1 MTVASRITQHDN
13 GFSTRRDWNYTV
25 VINAHG
31 VEVAG
36 TYRDGRTWRI
46 HDFFVDP
53 VTGSRHLT
61 TSANP
66 FKFTC
71 LADLVHCLA
80 MTATVR
86 TARPETASASVVPPS
101 PYPVRDIVEACEAQG
116 FVVDEVSQRD
126 DGESVLVRSS
136 KGTFIC
142 LNREGT
148 RWSACAPDLNKLLMG
163 FTEPLAAIRAA
174 VGFDLPDDPAVL
186 APAPTLQ

>member
-1 MTVASRITQHDN
+1 MTAAPRITQHAN
-13 GFSTRRDWNYTV
+13 GFTTRRDWNYTV

-46 HDFFVDP
+46 HDLFVDP

-61 TSANP
+61 PSANQ

-86 TARPETASASVVPPS
+86 TARPETASASVVPQS
-101 PYPVRDIVEACEAQG
+101 PYPVSGIVEACKAQG
-116 FVVDEVSQRD
+116 FVVDEVSHHEN
-126 DGESVLVRSS
+126 GESVIVRSS

-142 LNREGT
+142 LNREGA
-148 RWSACAPDLNKLLMG
+148 RWSACAPDLNKLLVG
-163 FTEPLAAIRAA
+163 FIEPLAAIRAA
-174 VGFDLPDDPAVL
+174 VDFDLPNAPAVV
-186 APAPTLQ
+186 APAPTFQ